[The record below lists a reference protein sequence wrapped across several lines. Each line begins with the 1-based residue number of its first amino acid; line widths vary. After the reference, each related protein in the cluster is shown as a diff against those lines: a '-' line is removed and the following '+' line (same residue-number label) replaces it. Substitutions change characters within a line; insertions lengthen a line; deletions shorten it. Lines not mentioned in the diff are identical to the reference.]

1 MIETPKIDL
10 FIGRIT
16 KVIDREEYQVEV
28 EIPGYGKELPAVP
41 LSRGEMDEPVEGNL
55 VIIMSLDPYH
65 HDVNFYT
72 KLKENKFV
80 GIRSNGKVIDMT
92 KDYITIG
99 AEDNSKTHKDS
110 YQQEEHIERPD
121 KAYIKFDNDGNIEIE
136 AIKDLNI
143 TIKGGNTTIKSTSTL
158 KVESPEITI
167 TGDNTTINS
176 SSTVKVDSPEVTI
189 TGGKLTVKGT
199 VETSTGPFCGI
210 PNCLFTGAPH
220 GGNVVTGT

>member
-1 MIETPKIDL
+1 MIETPKVEL

-28 EIPGYGKELPAVP
+28 EIPGYGKEFPAVP

-80 GIRSNGKVIDMT
+80 GIRSNGKVLDMT
-92 KDYITIG
+92 KDYVTLG
-99 AEDNSKTHKDS
+99 AEDNSKTHKDT
-110 YQQEEHIERPD
+110 YQQEEHIEKPD

-136 AIKDLNI
+136 ATADCNV
-143 TIKGGNTTIKSTSTL
+143 TIKGNCNIKVEGDTKIETSGKTDIKSGGECKIDCPTFTIAGGSAG
-158 KVESPEITI
+158 KVGSPQA
-167 TGDNTTINS
+167 
-176 SSTVKVDSPEVTI
+176 
-189 TGGKLTVKGT
+189 
-199 VETSTGPFCGI
+199 TGPLCGI
-210 PNCLFTGAPH
+210 PNCVFSGVPH
-220 GGNVVTGT
+220 LAVSC

>member
-1 MIETPKIDL
+1 MIETPKVEL

-41 LSRGEMDEPVEGNL
+41 LSRGDMDEPVAGNL

-72 KLKENKFV
+72 KIKENKFV
-80 GIRSNGKVIDMT
+80 GIRSNGKVLDMT
-92 KDYITIG
+92 KDYVTLG
-99 AEDNSKTHKDS
+99 AEDNSKTHKDT
-110 YQQEEHIERPD
+110 YQQEEHVERPD

-143 TIKGGNTTIKSTSTL
+143 TIKGGNTTIKSTT
-158 KVESPEITI
+158 
-167 TGDNTTINS
+167 
-176 SSTVKVDSPEVTI
+176 TVKVDSPDVTI
-189 TGGKLTVKGT
+189 TGGKLTVNGN
-199 VETSTGPFCGI
+199 VSPSAGPFCCL
-210 PNCLFTGAPH
+210 PNCVITGAPH
-220 GGNVVTGT
+220 TGNIVMGT

>member
-1 MIETPKIDL
+1 MLLELDAPTFRGQNLINALYMIETPKIDL

-41 LSRGEMDEPVEGNL
+41 LSRVEMDEPVEGNL

-92 KDYITIG
+92 KDYII
-99 AEDNSKTHKDS
+99 
-110 YQQEEHIERPD
+110 
-121 KAYIKFDNDGNIEIE
+121 
-136 AIKDLNI
+136 
-143 TIKGGNTTIKSTSTL
+143 STL
-158 KVESPEITI
+158 TPNKHIYYY
-167 TGDNTTINS
+167 
-176 SSTVKVDSPEVTI
+176 VTI
-189 TGGKLTVKGT
+189 FQLQIRRY
-199 VETSTGPFCGI
+199 F
-210 PNCLFTGAPH
+210 
-220 GGNVVTGT
+220 

>member
-1 MIETPKIDL
+1 MIETPKVEL

-41 LSRGEMDEPVEGNL
+41 LSRGDMDEPVAGNL

-72 KLKENKFV
+72 KIKENKFV
-80 GIRSNGKVIDMT
+80 GIRSNGKVLDMT
-92 KDYITIG
+92 KDYVTLG
-99 AEDNSKTHKDS
+99 AEDNSKTHKDT
-110 YQQEEHIERPD
+110 YQQEEHVEKPD

-143 TIKGGNTTIKSTSTL
+143 TIKGGNTTIKSTT
-158 KVESPEITI
+158 
-167 TGDNTTINS
+167 
-176 SSTVKVDSPEVTI
+176 TVKVDSPDVTI
-189 TGGKLTVKGT
+189 TGGKLTVNGN
-199 VETSTGPFCGI
+199 VPPSAGPFCCL
-210 PNCLFTGAPH
+210 PNCVITGAPH
-220 GGNVVTGT
+220 TGNIVMGT